1 MWQKIGIFA
10 VFIIMFALV
19 AWSAYQD
26 NQAWE
31 QYSKSHHCV
40 ARGAKK
46 GHITTSF
53 DSKGNAVYGTTPDQI
68 IYTCDGEEIQIR

>member
-10 VFIIMFALV
+10 VFIL
-19 AWSAYQD
+19 AWSAYQ
-26 NQAWE
+26 NNAAWE

-40 ARGAKK
+40 AKGTKK
-46 GHITTSF
+46 GQTTTSF

-68 IYTCDGEEIQIR
+68 IYACDGGEIQIR